1 MWVYKKQTWNLKK
14 LYAVYKFKYLEHKM
28 VHSYRSKRNTF
39 CLFLHNSSECEVDG
53 KCYWPTEVYHTPY
66 QNDGVQG
73 IIQKKSASDIQM
85 LPLVIFEKKYPFCQ
99 KYCYFKIF
107 LGKTSPK
114 VPFFKDSRCCPK
126 ILDYT
131 LVCPDNLKSVW
142 YINVKIVQQL
152 NW

>member
-1 MWVYKKQTWNLKK
+1 MLCECTKNKHETLKSFMLYISSSTWNTKWCILTGPKGTLSACFCTIHQNVK
-14 LYAVYKFKYLEHKM
+14 LM
-28 VHSYRSKRNTF
+28 VSAIDLQRS
-39 CLFLHNSSECEVDG
+39 
-53 KCYWPTEVYHTPY
+53 YHTPY

-131 LVCPDNLKSVW
+131 LVCPDNLKSA
-142 YINVKIVQQL
+142 
-152 NW
+152 